1 MRVKQKQDVVAL
13 LQQNGTNL
21 KKMGVASIALFGSF
35 VRDEA
40 NETSD
45 VDVLVDF
52 AEGKKNYTNFINL
65 AYFLDELLGRKTE
78 LVTREGLSKYIGPK
92 ILQTIEYV
100 PFTA

>member
-1 MRVKQKQDVVAL
+1 MRVKQKQEIVAL
-13 LQQNGTNL
+13 LQQNETNL

-40 NETSD
+40 TETSD

-52 AEGKKNYTNFINL
+52 EEGKKNYNNFINL

-100 PFTA
+100 PLTA

>member
-13 LQQNGTNL
+13 LQQNEKAL
-21 KKMGVASIALFGSF
+21 KQMGVASIALFGSF

-52 AEGKKNYTNFINL
+52 EEGKKNYSNFINL

-100 PFTA
+100 PLTA

>member
-1 MRVKQKQDVVAL
+1 MRVKQKQEVVAL

-21 KKMGVASIALFGSF
+21 KNMGVASIALFGSF

-52 AEGKKNYTNFINL
+52 EEGKKNYSNFINL

-78 LVTREGLSKYIGPK
+78 VVTREGLSKYIGPK

-100 PFTA
+100 PLSA

>member
-1 MRVKQKQDVVAL
+1 MRVKQKQEVVAL
-13 LQQNGTNL
+13 LQQNGSNL
-21 KKMGVASIALFGSF
+21 KNMGVASIALFGSF

-45 VDVLVDF
+45 IDLLVDF
-52 AEGKKNYTNFINL
+52 EAGKKNYSNFINL

-100 PFTA
+100 PLSA

>member
-65 AYFLDELLGRKTE
+65 AYFLDELLGMKTE